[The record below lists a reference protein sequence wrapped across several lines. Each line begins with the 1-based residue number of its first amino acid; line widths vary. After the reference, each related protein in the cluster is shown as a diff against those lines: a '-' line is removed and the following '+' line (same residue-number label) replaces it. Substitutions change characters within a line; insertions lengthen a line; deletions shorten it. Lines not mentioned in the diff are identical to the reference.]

1 MDELA
6 CVCHLCLC
14 ANAHTARDTGGD
26 GCEISRYSPDF
37 VCQRTDRSPSLAHA
51 RTPINHRVNIMKTD
65 SQLQSDV
72 REELKW
78 EPQVT
83 ASQIG
88 VQVKDGVVTLSGEVS
103 SFAEKWNA
111 ESAAQRVSGVNAL
124 AVDLKVKLS
133 ELGGRSDADIARS
146 AENVLSWSTT
156 VPQSSVKV
164 MVENGF
170 ITLTGDV
177 DWQFQ
182 RLAAAASVRFL
193 QGVTG
198 VSDQIAIKP
207 TLRVSAVRGDIE
219 TALKRTAVAD
229 AKNIHVEVD
238 GSDVTLTGKVQSW
251 AERETAT
258 TSAWGTPGVRSVIDK
273 MTLAY

>member
-1 MDELA
+1 
-6 CVCHLCLC
+6 
-14 ANAHTARDTGGD
+14 
-26 GCEISRYSPDF
+26 
-37 VCQRTDRSPSLAHA
+37 
-51 RTPINHRVNIMKTD
+51 MKTD
-65 SQLQSDV
+65 TQLQHDV
-72 REELKW
+72 GEELKW

-111 ESAAQRVSGVNAL
+111 EKAAQRVSGVSAL
-124 AVDLKVKLS
+124 AVNLKVKLG
-133 ELGGRSDADIARS
+133 EFGERTDADIARS
-146 AENVLSWSTT
+146 AENVLSWTT
-156 VPQSSVKV
+156 SVPKDAVKV
-164 MVENGF
+164 MVEEGF

-193 QGVTG
+193 SGVTG

-207 TLRVSAVRGDIE
+207 TVKVSAIQSDIE
-219 TALKRTAVAD
+219 SALKRTAVAD
-229 AKNIHVEVD
+229 AKKIHVKVH
-238 GSDVTLTGKVQSW
+238 GANVTLTGKVQSW

-258 TSAWGTPGVRSVIDK
+258 TSAWGTPGVRSVIDE
-273 MTLAY
+273 MTLDY